1 MNANRHTHRIVS
13 FLAVSALA
21 FGLAACGKKPEEQ
34 TVGQKL
40 DAAVE
45 KTEQAAADAQ
55 RKAQE
60 AMQSTTAKVE
70 EGASKAEATMQNAAQ
85 NAGDAAKQAA
95 DKALGAVDD
104 AAITAQV
111 AAGLAKDPDL
121 SALKINVDT
130 KAGVVTLSGPAP
142 TAQAK
147 DRAADIAKAVK
158 GVSSVNNQLAVKA
171 G

>member
-1 MNANRHTHRIVS
+1 MNANRQTHRILS

-21 FGLAACGKKPEEQ
+21 FGLAACDKKPEEQ
-34 TVGQKL
+34 TMGQKL
-40 DAAVE
+40 DAAVA

-60 AMQSTTAKVE
+60 AMQSTGAKVE
-70 EGASKAEATMQNAAQ
+70 EGAAKAEAAGQNM
-85 NAGDAAKQAA
+85 GEAAKQAA
-95 DKALGAVDD
+95 NTAMGAVDD

-111 AAGLAKDPDL
+111 SAGLAKDPDL

-130 KAGVVTLSGPAP
+130 KSGVVTLSGPAP

-147 DRAADIAKAVK
+147 DRAAEIAKAVK